1 MPIICAGS
9 IVLTER
15 ISQTRRNLREEGI
28 FTVLNTLEN
37 ADLLI
42 LDDLGIEEDNRWTR
56 TMTYQ
61 IIEKR
66 NASKLPVIITTNIS
80 LSELKERY
88 DERTFSRL
96 VKMCSFIENEG
107 EDIRKIQG
115 KEENKR
121 FMQEIL

>member
-1 MPIICAGS
+1 MSVICVGS
-9 IVLTER
+9 IYLTER
-15 ISQTRRNLREEGI
+15 ISQSRRNFGEEGI

-42 LDDLGIEEDNRWTR
+42 LDDLETEEDNRWTR
-56 TMTYQ
+56 AITYQ

-66 NASKLPVIITTNIS
+66 NASKLPVIIITNIN

-115 KEENKR
+115 KEKNKR

>member
-1 MPIICAGS
+1 MPVICAGS
-9 IVLTER
+9 IALTER
-15 ISQTRRNLREEGI
+15 ISQTRRNLGEEGI

-42 LDDLGIEEDNRWTR
+42 LDDLGIKEDNRWTR
-56 TMTYQ
+56 AMTYQ

-115 KEENKR
+115 KEESKR

>member
-1 MPIICAGS
+1 MCWINS
-9 IVLTER
+9 SYRENK
-15 ISQTRRNLREEGI
+15 SSRRNFGKEGI

-42 LDDLGIEEDNRWTR
+42 LDDLGTEEDNRWTR
-56 TMTYQ
+56 AIIYE

-80 LSELKERY
+80 LSKLKERY
-88 DERTFSRL
+88 GERIFSRL
-96 VKMCSFIENEG
+96 VKMCSFIKNGG

-115 KEENKR
+115 KEKKKR